1 MGFIK
6 EVYSENRAGLVVAFN
21 RDVNSNNYF
30 NGDSIEAA
38 MEYFN
43 MYLEGNEL
51 MIRTEDK
58 IALDTMGLQNED
70 ASAIRS
76 ALDTMLTSVS
86 DEEVESVMVLF
97 PQWKVNTTYIVNQ
110 RVRYGNN
117 IYKVLQDHTSQADWT
132 PDVAPSLF
140 SALLVN
146 EETGEILEW
155 TQPDSTNPYMI
166 GDRVLFEGKVYESVI
181 DNNSWS
187 PADYAAGWKEIIE

>member
-6 EVYSENRAGLVVAFN
+6 EVYSDNRAGLVVAFG
-21 RDVNSNNYF
+21 RKNSENYCAT
-30 NGDSIEAA
+30 DSIEDA
-38 MEYFN
+38 MKYFN
-43 MYLEGNEL
+43 MYVKDNTLY
-51 MIRTEDK
+51 IKTEDK
-58 IALDTMGLQNED
+58 QALDAMGIQSED
-70 ASAIRS
+70 ATAVRS
-76 ALDTMLTSVS
+76 ALDTMLASVS

-140 SALLVN
+140 AALLVN

-187 PADYAAGWKEIIE
+187 PADYAASWKEIIE